1 MKISDE
7 TINLWSNILKDVE
20 NSRLILKSSNFCSE
34 DLLMNK
40 FRSNGVSDRV
50 IIYDKFDFFKHEDH
64 LNLYKKIDLC
74 LDTFPYNG
82 VTTTYESLWMNVPVI
97 VLKGN
102 NFTSRCGVSIIKNSM
117 QDYLIA
123 NNKKEYVSKAV
134 FLAKNL
140 GQLNRIRKNLYD
152 NILSTDLFNTK
163 KFSRDFNNILLKL
176 IDN

>member
-1 MKISDE
+1 
-7 TINLWSNILKDVE
+7 
-20 NSRLILKSSNFCSE
+20 
-34 DLLMNK
+34 
-40 FRSNGVSDRV
+40 
-50 IIYDKFDFFKHEDH
+50 
-64 LNLYKKIDLC
+64 
-74 LDTFPYNG
+74 
-82 VTTTYESLWMNVPVI
+82 MNVPVI

-102 NFTSRCGVSIIKNSM
+102 NFTSRCGESIIKNSK

-140 GQLNRIRKNLYD
+140 GQLNIIRKNLYD

-176 IDN
+176 VDFKN